1 MVDIIVNDDFFSLV
15 LKFDNVLFL
24 LSNQALKNKKKIKN
38 FWIKNDFFKKN
49 QKLKGF
55 NIYNLESMRTTI
67 NISSKVPK
75 SQSFSTPFPSRPL
88 FVNFTIPNKL
98 NLQFCSVKVKN
109 R

>member
-1 MVDIIVNDDFFSLV
+1 MVDIIVNNDFFFLV

-24 LSNQALKNKKKIKN
+24 LSNQALREKKIKN
-38 FWIKNDFFKKN
+38 IWIKNDFFLKN
-49 QKLKGF
+49 QKLEGR
-55 NIYNLESMRTTI
+55 NIYNLESTRTTI